1 MRRSGAV
8 NGVREFDP
16 EGQLLSPADRVEHDR
31 QSRMRRRPRAEPT
44 EIFGIA
50 GHNDPVVG
58 DRAGEDIR
66 VRGATQA
73 ELLDV
78 QRIHTMRRAEMTGEQ
93 RRKVL
98 VDQEA
103 RRHNLPPGVP
113 AAGLPWHRGRPLPPH
128 RSR

>member
-1 MRRSGAV
+1 MPRRLRG
-8 NGVREFDP
+8 
-16 EGQLLSPADRVEHDR
+16 
-31 QSRMRRRPRAEPT
+31 EPT

-66 VRGATQA
+66 VRGAAQP

-78 QRIHTMRRAEMTGEQ
+78 HRVETMRRAEMTGEQ
-93 RRKVL
+93 RRQIL

-103 RRHNLPPGVP
+103 RRHNLPPGRP
-113 AAGLPWHRGRPLPPH
+113 RGGFALA
-128 RSR
+128 